1 MKFSF
6 FKALASAIWS
16 GTGQKPIG
24 NELAYL
30 HRELMRKPKLQ
41 AVARQH
47 GDQRR
52 INAWLASVRGD
63 YDAKRK
69 LVDAGKGHNTLKG
82 IPA

>member
-6 FKALASAIWS
+6 FKALAATIWS
-16 GTGQKPIG
+16 GTGKKPIG
-24 NELAYL
+24 NELVYL

-41 AVARQH
+41 GVAREH
-47 GDQRR
+47 GNQRR
-52 INAWLASVRGD
+52 MDAWLKSVRGG

-69 LVDAGKGHNTLKG
+69 LVDAGKGCNTLAG